1 MNFKK
6 MVGNQVRVR
15 ALAQITAKSYFFA
28 DKNKLSSP
36 SLKLSENA
44 IRLATLPFYHLLQ
57 QVEKT
62 DSVADEISKD
72 SRLER
77 MDSVAA
83 CCVDR

>member
-36 SLKLSENA
+36 SLKWMKMRFTLQLQLLRANGQHRPHSGMDRENGTCA
-44 IRLATLPFYHLLQ
+44 LHRTAFSQ
-57 QVEKT
+57 F
-62 DSVADEISKD
+62 S
-72 SRLER
+72 
-77 MDSVAA
+77 
-83 CCVDR
+83 

>member
-44 IRLATLPFYHLLQ
+44 IRLATL
-57 QVEKT
+57 
-62 DSVADEISKD
+62 VAQSEWTAQPRSG
-72 SRLER
+72 
-77 MDSVAA
+77 
-83 CCVDR
+83 VDRENGTCALPRTAFS